1 MKLFEEH
8 FYYCRKKK
16 FHLIISLMVFQLL
29 LKLDFL
35 KFYFSILK
43 YIKYEKTNLILH
55 KCNEEYKFKV
65 FF

>member
-1 MKLFEEH
+1 
-8 FYYCRKKK
+8 
-16 FHLIISLMVFQLL
+16 MVFQLL